1 MHAII
6 AFLST
11 LQVETSSL
19 LTQVHARIELHSK
32 CYYVIPR
39 GIRRPDRCARDQP
52 YNYYRKSSVIIC
64 SFVLENEEEEG
75 GSIRTA

>member
-39 GIRRPDRCARDQP
+39 GIRPDRCARDQS